1 MFYIWFSLSCLMQ
14 QRKCFIFVTSLKVNA
29 KMKNPILSM
38 LFLCM
43 WEWKHIYLGTNIG
56 DWGIPYVWNIIS
68 NGSMCHCRMLR
79 RSRPYCIFIQ
89 RSLGMNLS
97 FKLCLFSK
105 LKKGEASSFIGGI
118 YHSCHNRSPR
128 IVHTFSIQK
137 TIYSWGLWHLKLAF
151 SLIL

>member
-1 MFYIWFSLSCLMQ
+1 MVYIWCSLSCLMQ

-29 KMKNPILSM
+29 KMKNPILSI

-56 DWGIPYVWNIIS
+56 DWGIPSVWNIIS
-68 NGSMCHCRMLR
+68 NSIMCHCRMLR

-118 YHSCHNRSPR
+118 YHSCHNWSPR

-137 TIYSWGLWHLKLAF
+137 TIYSWGLWHLKLPF

>member
-1 MFYIWFSLSCLMQ
+1 MQ

-56 DWGIPYVWNIIS
+56 DWGIPSVWNIIS

-105 LKKGEASSFIGGI
+105 LRKGESSVMGWCLQFTL
-118 YHSCHNRSPR
+118 SK
-128 IVHTFSIQK
+128 FSYCSLFFFDI
-137 TIYSWGLWHLKLAF
+137 IYSNHHLQLYFKSVFLEHLYSRTL
-151 SLIL
+151 SLIHI